1 MHRWTMAA
9 RKGQGK
15 KKFKIAALILNPSLF
30 DSSGAGLIYTSWE
43 SALVFILEKTQ
54 FCPNKQFARPTWL
67 I

>member
-1 MHRWTMAA
+1 MNNGT
-9 RKGQGK
+9 K
-15 KKFKIAALILNPSLF
+15 KKKEKKGTATLILNPSLS

-43 SALVFILEKTQ
+43 SALVFILEKMQ